1 MERLNLRGLVTNIQ
15 RCSLH
20 DGGGIRT
27 TVFLKGCTLKCFWCH
42 NPENI
47 DPKPQIQYFKNKCI
61 GCGKCERTCSSGA
74 HIITGDI
81 HLFHRELCISCGKC
95 IEICPTGALVSCGVQ
110 MTIEEIMAE
119 VEKDRPFYESSGGG
133 VTLSGGEPLFQTDF
147 TTELLKELK
156 KAAFH
161 IALDTCGNLPWKN
174 LQDVIHYVDLFLY
187 DIKVWNSL
195 KHEKAT
201 GATNNIILDNLLK
214 LSNCGKKIWIRI
226 PVIPRVNNNRKDMEA
241 IASFLQGLKGIEMIE
256 LLPFHKLAAG
266 KYESLGLAN
275 RSNKLMLIDA
285 HEMED
290 YRSIFELK
298 GFSVRRID

>member
-1 MERLNLRGLVTNIQ
+1 MRGLVTNIQ

-20 DGGGIRT
+20 DGEGIRT

-47 DPKPQIQYFKNKCI
+47 DPKPQLQYFNNKCI
-61 GCGKCERTCSSGA
+61 GCGKCEQVCSSGA
-74 HIITGDI
+74 QIITGGI

-95 IEICPTGALVSCGVQ
+95 FEFCPTRALVSCGVQ
-110 MTIEEIMAE
+110 MTIEDIMAE

-161 IALDTCGNLPWKN
+161 TALDTCGNLPWKN
-174 LQDVIHYVDLFLY
+174 LKDVIPYVDLFLY
-187 DIKVWNSL
+187 DIKVWDPL
-195 KHEKAT
+195 KHKKAT
-201 GATNNIILDNLLK
+201 GATNHIILDNLLK
-214 LSNCGKKIWIRI
+214 LGNWGKEIWIRI
-226 PVIPRVNNNRKDMEA
+226 PVIPQVNNNRQDMEA
-241 IASFLQGLKGIEMIE
+241 IASFLQGLKGVKKIE
-256 LLPFHKLAAG
+256 LLPFHNLAAA

-275 RSNKLMLIDA
+275 RSDKLMLIDA

-298 GFSVRRID
+298 GFCVRRID